1 MQSPALPPY
10 TYIFRRSA
18 MYSAFK
24 EFYNLLSQVNS
35 VYHDAALKLGLT
47 DSELDI
53 LYSNQSIFYKETGTT
68 KSTINSAV
76 RKMEQ
81 AGYLYLKPGTGRN
94 TCVFLTEKGEELMK
108 NTAHRLIAIEN
119 AIFESWSPEEQQL
132 FMKLNRDFA
141 AKFTEKTKAL

>member
-1 MQSPALPPY
+1 
-10 TYIFRRSA
+10 

-24 EFYNLLSQVNS
+24 EFYNLLSQLNNA
-35 VYHDAALKLGLT
+35 YHDAALKLGLT

-53 LYSNQSIFYKETGTT
+53 LYSLNEHGSGCNQSIFYKETGTT

-81 AGYLYLKPGTGRN
+81 AGYLDLKPGTGRN

-108 NTAHRLIAIEN
+108 NTAHRLISIEN

-141 AKFTEKTKAL
+141 VKFTEETKAL

>member
-1 MQSPALPPY
+1 
-10 TYIFRRSA
+10 

-53 LYSNQSIFYKETGTT
+53 LYSLNEHGSVCNQSIFYKETGTT

-76 RKMEQ
+76 RRMEQ

-94 TCVFLTEKGEELMK
+94 TWCCTIKVD
-108 NTAHRLIAIEN
+108 IEN
-119 AIFESWSPEEQQL
+119 SKGQYIEKDKQEATKDGSES
-132 FMKLNRDFA
+132 
-141 AKFTEKTKAL
+141 TKIQHGI

>member
-1 MQSPALPPY
+1 
-10 TYIFRRSA
+10 
-18 MYSAFK
+18 
-24 EFYNLLSQVNS
+24 
-35 VYHDAALKLGLT
+35 
-47 DSELDI
+47 
-53 LYSNQSIFYKETGTT
+53 
-68 KSTINSAV
+68 
-76 RKMEQ
+76 MEQ

-141 AKFTEKTKAL
+141 AKFTEETKTI

>member
-1 MQSPALPPY
+1 
-10 TYIFRRSA
+10 
-18 MYSAFK
+18 
-24 EFYNLLSQVNS
+24 
-35 VYHDAALKLGLT
+35 
-47 DSELDI
+47 
-53 LYSNQSIFYKETGTT
+53 
-68 KSTINSAV
+68 
-76 RKMEQ
+76 MEQ

-141 AKFTEKTKAL
+141 AKFTEETKAL

>member
-1 MQSPALPPY
+1 
-10 TYIFRRSA
+10 

-24 EFYNLLSQVNS
+24 EFYNLLSQVDS
-35 VYHDAALKLGLT
+35 AYHDAALKLGLT

-53 LYSNQSIFYKETGTT
+53 LYSLNEHGSGCNQSIFYKETGTT

-76 RKMEQ
+76 RRMEQ

-94 TCVFLTEKGEELMK
+94 TCVFLMK

-141 AKFTEKTKAL
+141 VKFTEETKAL